1 MKNLQLFGV
10 GMLVGTIMVMC
21 TEAYAEENKITKW
34 LKTEWV
40 KTVEFQKENW
50 AQGKEQLNKN
60 KLYIQDLFA
69 KVKDNVTQD

>member
-10 GMLVGTIMVMC
+10 GMLVGTLMVMC

-34 LKTEWV
+34 LTTEWY
-40 KTVEFQKENW
+40 KTVEFQKESW
-50 AQGKEQLNKN
+50 SKGKEQLAQN
-60 KLYIQDLFA
+60 KLYIQDLFN